1 MHAKQTACRVR
12 AGRTVRRPHIKCR
25 PTQRR
30 CRATATSPT
39 HAYTHTRAHTNHTM
53 ASFAFAFGL
62 RVSDDVQD
70 KGRGDARGAV
80 DAAASSGGDGA
91 AFLQRRAPSSTRDV
105 PGDLARHPAHT
116 AVAWDDVHNRS
127 RKHPGKALRRGTFT
141 ACKFFP
147 PLPTALTRVATLPQP
162 RKPLLARGW
171 VWVPPAH
178 LRDDQALR
186 DAVYTPKRVF
196 NTARPGAAP
205 WQRAAF
211 AKRMRAEALDALRD
225 AGHGQGR
232 MPREPRDA
240 WPPGALCMYR
250 NMKQRD
256 DGGVWLPRGLAAQ
269 LFSGAP
275 AMDDTSLGEPLRDG
289 GAPRATLL
297 ERLHQPQ
304 AVRAVTA
311 HWDAARPGA
320 ASGVLLMPCGYG
332 KSITA
337 MHIARAAG
345 RRTVWIV
352 PRRVLGG
359 DAIRAVQAVFP
370 NAQRVK
376 HGAHAAASD
385 GDSGQPP
392 FTVAF
397 LDGNSSDKLH
407 PATCGVDVLVLSV
420 HTLLSRCDTFTR
432 KDWTAFGTLIV
443 DEAHMM
449 SHRALHALAVI
460 PARRVLALSAT
471 PYRSDGTT
479 PSLYWAFGPLLF
491 ACRRPSMALNGEV
504 WRWSAGQPATR
515 YKPDG
520 AVDNTESINA
530 LCGKDPLRKASIVN
544 TVHAVIDAGRRV
556 LLMAGRVAYMQ
567 SIAAQVTT
575 ERSQDAWTAVPC
587 PPRFA
592 PSADAVQ
599 ALLGDGVAVD
609 AAAKEIRVAPAVCMH
624 SGTPVV
630 LRNVLLHAAPCVCA
644 HPSLAKVG
652 LSCPTLDTLI
662 MATPM
667 TDPEQIVGRI
677 TRADSTGRPPLVID
691 FLDPHE
697 PFLNMWKSR
706 AEAYD
711 FLDMDTTYRNM
722 TRGITRKV
730 AADIL
735 GRYNGTPA

>member
-1 MHAKQTACRVR
+1 
-12 AGRTVRRPHIKCR
+12 
-25 PTQRR
+25 
-30 CRATATSPT
+30 
-39 HAYTHTRAHTNHTM
+39 M

-62 RVSDDVQD
+62 RAPVDEPAEAPRVGAAQRQD
-70 KGRGDARGAV
+70 ALTPAPARGTLHV
-80 DAAASSGGDGA
+80 PPELLSHAS
-91 AFLQRRAPSSTRDV
+91 
-105 PGDLARHPAHT
+105 HT
-116 AVAWDDVHNRS
+116 TVAWDDVHNRS

-147 PLPTALTRVATLPQP
+147 PLSSALTRTPAPASP
-162 RKPLLARGW
+162 SKPLLARGW
-171 VWVPPAH
+171 VWVPQVH
-178 LRDDQALR
+178 FRDATALR
-186 DAVYTPKRVF
+186 DAAYIPKRVF
-196 NTARPGAAP
+196 NTASRGGAAA
-205 WQRAAF
+205 WQRAAH
-211 AKRMRAEALDALRD
+211 AKRMRNEAQAALQD
-225 AGHGQGR
+225 AGHGQGY
-232 MPREPRDA
+232 MPPAPRHS
-240 WPPGALCMYR
+240 WPHGALCMYR
-250 NMKQRD
+250 NKRPD
-256 DGGVWLPRGLAAQ
+256 ADAGGAWLPRGLAAR
-269 LFSGAP
+269 LFPDAP
-275 AMDDTSLGEPLRDG
+275 ALDDTSNGRPMRDG
-289 GAPRATLL
+289 GPPRATLM

-345 RRTVWIV
+345 RRAIWIV

-370 NAQRVK
+370 NARRVK
-376 HGAHAAASD
+376 HGAAAVKQAA
-385 GDSGQPP
+385 GAPP
-392 FTVAF
+392 GFTVAF

-432 KDWTAFGTLIV
+432 GDWVDFGTLIV

-479 PSLYWAFGPLLF
+479 PSLYWAFGPLVF
-491 ACRRPSMALNGEV
+491 ACRRPNMSLNGEV
-504 WRWSAGQPATR
+504 WRWSAGQPPTR

-530 LCGKDPLRKASIVN
+530 LCTKDPSRLASVVN

-567 SIAAQVTT
+567 RVAAQVTT
-575 ERSQDAWTAVPC
+575 ERSKDPWTAVPL
-587 PPRFA
+587 PPRYA
-592 PSADAVQ
+592 PSADAAA

-609 AAAKEIRVAPAVCMH
+609 LTAGELRVAPAVCMH
-624 SGTPVV
+624 AGTPVA
-630 LRNVLLHAAPCVCA
+630 LRNVLLHTAPCVCA

-677 TRADSTGRPPLVID
+677 TRADSAGRPPLVID
-691 FLDPHE
+691 FFDPYE
-697 PFLNMWKSR
+697 PFLNMYRSR
-706 AEAYD
+706 AEAYE
-711 FLDMDTTYRNM
+711 FLDMDVRYRDM
-722 TRGITRKV
+722 RSGVTRKEV
-730 AADIL
+730 ARIL
-735 GRYNGTPA
+735 KEYDGSGGGGGAAQ